1 MYDDSNLLRR
11 CRKGYTKTI
20 RSARPS
26 RAAALVLCL
35 ATIIAT
41 SARHAVSQ
49 WHDHGYI
56 TSSGDEVFVF
66 NAKGEYRF
74 ANVAPRSFDIFDLV
88 MDADDRQVLLV
99 MRNQKRIVR
108 FDPGAMSITGTLHS
122 GPPFV
127 RPEAAVVDQNG
138 DYFVADSGAN
148 AVFKIA
154 RGSGTVS
161 TIYVDARLDRI
172 EGGMRIDPG
181 TGDLLLLNNGVNDVL
196 LRVSR
201 DGRRNTVVG
210 TGFQARFGFDVDIQ
224 TADIFSTACCW
235 PPHLSVLY
243 AGQSVATSLRLP
255 PSAPAGYYAMR
266 ADRSTS
272 SRPRM
277 VVSPIGPDGGIWFVD
292 VFGAAVTR
300 LAVVGPPMFAIEHL
314 HGRNVQ
320 PVRIE
325 PGRWKI
331 WLDFPDEPGLGYVV
345 ALSLSGNRPGF
356 YLKDGRQIN
365 LAIDDVTRLTFAK
378 EWPGFFWRNLH
389 QLDTQG
395 RGFAN
400 LDVRQLYSLLR
411 GVRFF
416 VQALTLDPSASEG
429 IRTIADPVP
438 LLIE

>member
-1 MYDDSNLLRR
+1 MHDDSNLLRR
-11 CRKGYTKTI
+11 GRSADTKLSTHSRLI
-20 RSARPS
+20 RSVAICLGLCVCLGS
-26 RAAALVLCL
+26 LGSDLAA
-35 ATIIAT
+35 
-41 SARHAVSQ
+41 Q

-74 ANVAPRSFDIFDLV
+74 VSVAPRSFDIFDLV
-88 MDADDRQVLLV
+88 MDSDDRQVLLV
-99 MRNQKRIVR
+99 MRNQKRILR
-108 FDPGAMSITGTLHS
+108 FDPGTMTVTGTLHA
-122 GPPFV
+122 GPPLV
-127 RPEAAVVDQNG
+127 RPEATVIDQNG

-148 AVFKIA
+148 AVFKID
-154 RGSGTVS
+154 RRSGTVS
-161 TIYVDARLDRI
+161 TVLVDPRLDRV

-181 TGDLLLLNNGVNDVL
+181 TGDLLLLNNGANDLL
-196 LRVSR
+196 LRISR
-201 DGRRNTVVG
+201 DGRRSSVVG
-210 TGFQARFGFDVDIQ
+210 TGFNARFGFDVDIQ
-224 TADIFSTACCW
+224 TDDIFTTACCW

-243 AGQSVATSLRLP
+243 AGQTVATSLRLP
-255 PSAPAGYYAMR
+255 QSAPAGYYALR
-266 ADRSTS
+266 ADRAS
-272 SRPRM
+272 SAQPRL

-292 VFGAAVTR
+292 VLSAAVTR

-320 PVRIE
+320 PIRLE

-331 WLDFPDEPGLGYVV
+331 WLDFPDEPSLGYVV

-365 LAIDDVTRLTFAK
+365 LAIDDVTRLTFAR
-378 EWPGFFWRNLH
+378 EWPGFFWNNLGR
-389 QLDTQG
+389 LDTQG
-395 RGFAN
+395 RGFAH
-400 LDVRQLYSLLR
+400 LDARQLRPLLR
-411 GVRFF
+411 GARFF